1 MRSVLPLFAPL
12 GKWGKSKWMRFR
24 RAVGALAERNFRY
37 LFASSTISGLGD
49 GVSFV
54 ALVFAVLQVS
64 DSAIALGLVLA
75 ARQIADAA
83 IVLAAGVW
91 ADRLP
96 RHLVL
101 IAVAIVQGVAQA
113 ITGTLVLTGSA
124 TIPMLVVLQAVYG
137 LAEGFYLPASTGLIP
152 ATVSPG
158 RLQQAN
164 ALLGLSRNGTRIV
177 GPAIGGALVA
187 LGSPGS
193 ALLADAASFATAAL
207 LLLPLSLPARAE
219 VVETKSFFADL
230 RQGWGEF
237 RRQTWIWTTIVFF
250 GIGNFAFASYW
261 VLGPVVSKRDLGG
274 APAWAALT
282 AALGVGALVGGV
294 LAMRI
299 RPKKPLAASC
309 MAAWVILLLPLGM
322 GLGLPLSV
330 LISFSLVAG
339 CGLAIHITLW
349 FTVFQQNVPEEA
361 LSRVSSYDSF
371 GSFVLLPLGAAL
383 AGPVAAVVGVQ
394 KTLIGAAIV
403 IAITQA
409 IVFAQPSVHAI
420 RAREEPPPEIPEP
433 APEHV
438 TMASP

>member
-1 MRSVLPLFAPL
+1 MRL
-12 GKWGKSKWMRFR
+12 R

-49 GVSFV
+49 GISVV

-75 ARQIADAA
+75 ARQVADAA

-101 IAVAIVQGVAQA
+101 IAVAIVQGVVQA

-124 TIPMLVVLQAVYG
+124 TIALLVVLQTFYG

-152 ATVSPG
+152 ATISPG

-164 ALLGLSRNGTRIV
+164 ALLGLSRNATRIV
-177 GPAIGGALVA
+177 GPAIGGAIVA
-187 LGSPGS
+187 AGSPGT
-193 ALLADAASFATAAL
+193 ALLLDAASFGAAAL
-207 LLLPLSLPARAE
+207 FLMPLRLPARDD
-219 VVETKSFFADL
+219 VVEAKSFFSEL
-230 RQGWGEF
+230 RQGWNEF

-261 VLGPVVSKRDLGG
+261 VLGPIVAKRDLGG

-282 AALGVGALVGGV
+282 AAFSVGALVGG
-294 LAMRI
+294 LIALRI

-309 MAAWVILLLPLGM
+309 MAAWVFLLQPLGM

-330 LISFSLVAG
+330 LIVFSLLCG
-339 CGLAIHITLW
+339 CGLAIHIALW
-349 FTVFQQNVPEEA
+349 FTVFQQNVPEES

-394 KTLIGAAIV
+394 ETLIGAAIV

-409 IVFAQPSVHAI
+409 IVYAQPSVHAI
-420 RAREEPPPEIPEP
+420 RAREEPPEPPEL

-438 TMASP
+438 TMTSP

>member
-1 MRSVLPLFAPL
+1 MRLRA
-12 GKWGKSKWMRFR
+12 
-24 RAVGALAERNFRY
+24 AVGALAERNFRL

-49 GVSFV
+49 GISVV

-64 DSAIALGLVLA
+64 DSAIALGLVIA

-101 IAVAIVQGVAQA
+101 IVVAVVQGVVQA
-113 ITGTLVLTGSA
+113 ITGTLVLTDSA
-124 TIPMLVVLQAVYG
+124 TIPMLIGLQALYG

-152 ATVSPG
+152 ATISPG

-164 ALLGLSRNGTRIV
+164 ALLGLSRNATRIV
-177 GPAIGGALVA
+177 GPAIGGAIVA
-187 LGSPGS
+187 AGSPGS
-193 ALLADAASFATAAL
+193 ALLIDAASFAAGAL
-207 LLLPLSLPARAE
+207 LLVPLRLPKRAE

-230 RQGWGEF
+230 RQGWNEF

-261 VLGPVVSKRDLGG
+261 VLGPIVAKSDLGG

-282 AALGVGALVGGV
+282 AAFSVGALVGGL
-294 LAMRI
+294 LALRI

-309 MAAWVILLLPLGM
+309 MAAWVFLLQPLGM
-322 GLGLPLSV
+322 GLGLPLWTLIVFSV
-330 LISFSLVAG
+330 LCG
-339 CGLAIHITLW
+339 CGLAIHIALW
-349 FTVFQQNVPEEA
+349 FTVFQQNVPEES

-383 AGPVAAVVGVQ
+383 AGPVAAVIGVQ
-394 KTLIGAAIV
+394 QTLLAAAFV
-403 IAITQA
+403 IAVTQV
-409 IVFAQPSVHAI
+409 IVYAQPSVHAI
-420 RAREEPPPEIPEP
+420 RSPSSVEEAARIERAEE
-433 APEHV
+433 
-438 TMASP
+438 ASSIAG

>member
-1 MRSVLPLFAPL
+1 
-12 GKWGKSKWMRFR
+12 MRFR
-24 RAVGALAERNFRY
+24 RAVGALTERNFRL

-49 GVSFV
+49 GISVI

-101 IAVAIVQGVAQA
+101 IAVAVVQCVVQA

-124 TIPMLVVLQAVYG
+124 TIAMLVGLQAVYG

-152 ATVSPG
+152 ATISPG

-164 ALLGLSRNGTRIV
+164 ALLGLSRNATRIV
-177 GPAIGGALVA
+177 GPAIGGAIVA
-187 LGSPGS
+187 AGSPGS
-193 ALLADAASFATAAL
+193 ALLIDAASFALGAL
-207 LLLPLSLPARAE
+207 LLVPLRLPRRDE
-219 VVETKSFFADL
+219 VVESKSFFREL
-230 RQGWGEF
+230 SQGWNEF

-261 VLGPVVSKRDLGG
+261 VLGPIVAKRDLGG

-282 AALGVGALVGGV
+282 ATFSIGALVGGL
-294 LAMRI
+294 LAIRI

-309 MAAWVILLLPLGM
+309 MAAWVFLLQPLGM
-322 GLGLPLSV
+322 GLGLPLWTLTVFSV
-330 LISFSLVAG
+330 LAG

-349 FTVFQQNVPEEA
+349 FTVFQQNVPEES

-383 AGPVAAVVGVQ
+383 AGPVAAVIGVQ
-394 KTLIGAAIV
+394 ETLLGAALV
-403 IAITQA
+403 IAVTQA
-409 IVFAQPSVHAI
+409 IVYAQPSVHAI
-420 RAREEPPPEIPEP
+420 RRREEPQEPSEVP
-433 APEHV
+433 AP
-438 TMASP
+438 A

>member
-1 MRSVLPLFAPL
+1 MRL
-12 GKWGKSKWMRFR
+12 R

-49 GVSFV
+49 GISVI

-64 DSAIALGLVLA
+64 DSPIALGLVLA

-101 IAVAIVQGVAQA
+101 IAVAIVQGIVQG

-124 TIPMLVVLQAVYG
+124 TIAMLVGLQAIYG

-152 ATVSPG
+152 ATISPG

-193 ALLADAASFATAAL
+193 ALILDAVSFAAAAL
-207 LLLPLSLPARAE
+207 LLLPLRLPARDD
-219 VVETKSFFADL
+219 VVEAKSFFADL

-261 VLGPVVSKRDLGG
+261 VLGPVIAKHDLGG

-282 AALGVGALVGGV
+282 AAFSVGAIVGGV
-294 LAMRI
+294 VAMKI

-309 MAAWVILLLPLGM
+309 MAAWVFLLQPLGM
-322 GLGLPLSV
+322 GLGLPLGV
-330 LISFSLVAG
+330 LIVISLVAG

-349 FTVFQQNVPEEA
+349 FTVFQQNVPEES

-383 AGPVAAVVGVQ
+383 AGPIAAVVGVQ
-394 KTLIGAAIV
+394 ETLIGAAIV

-420 RAREEPPPEIPEP
+420 RAREEPEP
-433 APEHV
+433 APDVPEPSQDHV
-438 TMASP
+438 TIATR

>member
-1 MRSVLPLFAPL
+1 MRL
-12 GKWGKSKWMRFR
+12 R

-49 GVSFV
+49 GISVV

-75 ARQIADAA
+75 ARQVADAA

-96 RHLVL
+96 RHIVL
-101 IAVAIVQGVAQA
+101 IAVALVQGVVQA
-113 ITGTLVLTGSA
+113 ITGSLVISGSA
-124 TIPMLVVLQAVYG
+124 TIPMLVVLQAIYG

-152 ATVSPG
+152 ATISAG

-177 GPAIGGALVA
+177 GPAIGGAIVA
-187 LGSPGS
+187 AGSPGS
-193 ALLADAASFATAAL
+193 ALLLDAASFFAAAL
-207 LLLPLSLPARAE
+207 FLVPLRLPTRDD
-219 VVETKSFFADL
+219 VVEAKSFFADL

-261 VLGPVVSKRDLGG
+261 VLGPVIAKRDLGG

-282 AALGVGALVGGV
+282 AAFSVGAIVGGL
-294 LAMRI
+294 LALKI

-309 MAAWVILLLPLGM
+309 MAAWVFLLQPLGM

-330 LISFSLVAG
+330 LVVFSVLCG

-349 FTVFQQNVPEEA
+349 FTVFQQNVPEESI
-361 LSRVSSYDSF
+361 SRVSSYDSF

-383 AGPVAAVVGVQ
+383 AGPIAAVVGIHE
-394 KTLIGAAIV
+394 TLIGAAVV

-420 RAREEPPPEIPEP
+420 RAREEPTPALPENT
-433 APEHV
+433 PEHV

>member
-1 MRSVLPLFAPL
+1 MRL
-12 GKWGKSKWMRFR
+12 R

-49 GVSFV
+49 GISVV

-75 ARQIADAA
+75 ARQVADAA

-96 RHLVL
+96 RHIVL
-101 IAVAIVQGVAQA
+101 IAVALVQGTVQA
-113 ITGTLVLTGSA
+113 ITGSLVISGSA
-124 TIPMLVVLQAVYG
+124 SIWMLVVLQGIYG

-152 ATVSPG
+152 ATVTPS

-164 ALLGLSRNGTRIV
+164 ALLGLSRNATRIV
-177 GPAIGGALVA
+177 GPAIGGAIVA
-187 LGSPGS
+187 AGSPGS
-193 ALLADAASFATAAL
+193 ALLLDAASFFAAAL
-207 LLLPLSLPARAE
+207 LLVPLRLPARDD
-219 VVETKSFFADL
+219 VVAAKSFFADL

-261 VLGPVVSKRDLGG
+261 VLGPVIAKRDLGG

-282 AALGVGALVGGV
+282 AAFSAGAIIGGL
-294 LAMRI
+294 LAIKI

-309 MAAWVILLLPLGM
+309 MAAWVFLLQPLGM
-322 GLGLPLSV
+322 GLGLPLGVLVVFSV
-330 LISFSLVAG
+330 VAG
-339 CGLAIHITLW
+339 CGLAVHITLW
-349 FTVFQQNVPEEA
+349 ATVFQQNVPKES

-383 AGPVAAVVGVQ
+383 AGPIAAVVGVHE
-394 KTLIGAAIV
+394 TLIGAAIV

-420 RAREEPPPEIPEP
+420 RAREEPEP
-433 APEHV
+433 TSDVSEPSPDHV
-438 TMASP
+438 TIATR

>member
-1 MRSVLPLFAPL
+1 MRL
-12 GKWGKSKWMRFR
+12 R

-49 GVSFV
+49 GISIV

-64 DSAIALGLVLA
+64 ESASALGLVLA

-91 ADRLP
+91 ADRIP

-101 IAVAIVQGVAQA
+101 IAVAIVQGVVQA

-124 TIPMLVVLQAVYG
+124 TIPMLIGLQAIYG

-152 ATVSPG
+152 ATISAG

-164 ALLGLSRNGTRIV
+164 ALLGLARSGTRIV
-177 GPAIGGALVA
+177 GPAIGGAIVA
-187 LGSPGS
+187 AGSPGS
-193 ALLADAASFATAAL
+193 ALLIDAASFALGAL
-207 LLLPLSLPARAE
+207 LLLPLRLPKRADT
-219 VVETKSFFADL
+219 VEAKSFVADL
-230 RQGWGEF
+230 RQGWNEF

-261 VLGPVVSKRDLGG
+261 VLGPIIAKRDLGG

-282 AALGVGALVGGV
+282 AAFSVGALVGGI
-294 LAMRI
+294 LALKI

-309 MAAWVILLLPLGM
+309 MAAWVFLLQPLGM

-330 LISFSLVAG
+330 LIVFSLLCG
-339 CGLAIHITLW
+339 CGLAIHIALW
-349 FTVFQQNVPEEA
+349 FTVFQQNVPEES

-383 AGPVAAVVGVQ
+383 AGPVAAVIGVHE
-394 KTLIGAAIV
+394 TLIGAAIV

-420 RAREEPPPEIPEP
+420 RAREEPPPEMPEP
-433 APEHV
+433 VPEHV
-438 TMASP
+438 TIASP

>member
-1 MRSVLPLFAPL
+1 MRLRA
-12 GKWGKSKWMRFR
+12 
-24 RAVGALAERNFRY
+24 AVGALAERNFRL

-49 GVSFV
+49 GISVV

-75 ARQIADAA
+75 ARQVADAA

-101 IAVAIVQGVAQA
+101 IAVAVVQGIVQAV
-113 ITGTLVLTGSA
+113 TGALVLTGSA
-124 TIPMLVVLQAVYG
+124 TIAMLVGLQAVYG

-152 ATVSPG
+152 ATISPG
-158 RLQQAN
+158 RLQEAN
-164 ALLGLSRNGTRIV
+164 ALLGLSRNATRIV
-177 GPAIGGALVA
+177 GPAIGGAIVA
-187 LGSPGS
+187 AGSPGS
-193 ALLADAASFATAAL
+193 ALLIDAASFAVGAL
-207 LLLPLSLPARAE
+207 LLVPLRLPRRE
-219 VVETKSFFADL
+219 DVVESKSFFREL
-230 RQGWGEF
+230 RQGWNEF

-261 VLGPVVSKRDLGG
+261 VLGPIIAKQDLGG

-282 AALGVGALVGGV
+282 AAFSAGALVGGI

-299 RPKKPLAASC
+299 RPRKPLAASC
-309 MAAWVILLLPLGM
+309 MAAWVFLLQPLGM
-322 GLGLPLSV
+322 GLGLPLWTLIVFSV
-330 LISFSLVAG
+330 AAG
-339 CGLAIHITLW
+339 CGLAIHIALW
-349 FTVFQQNVPEEA
+349 FTVFQQNVPEES

-383 AGPVAAVVGVQ
+383 AGPIAAVIGVQ
-394 KTLIGAAIV
+394 ETLLAAAFV
-403 IAITQA
+403 IAVTQV

-420 RAREEPPPEIPEP
+420 RRREEAEPPTGLAEP
-433 APEHV
+433 ATEHV
-438 TMASP
+438 TMTSP

>member
-1 MRSVLPLFAPL
+1 MRIRIPTS
-12 GKWGKSKWMRFR
+12 
-24 RAVGALAERNFRY
+24 ALAERNFRL
-37 LFASSTISGLGD
+37 LFSGSTISGLGD
-49 GVSFV
+49 GVSII

-113 ITGTLVLTGSA
+113 VTGTLVLSGTA
-124 TIPMLVVLQAVYG
+124 TIPMLVGIQALYG

-158 RLQQAN
+158 RLQEAN
-164 ALLGLSRNGTRIV
+164 ALLGLSRNATRIV

-187 LGSPGS
+187 IGTPGS
-193 ALLADAASFATAAL
+193 ALLVDAVSFAIAAFL
-207 LLLPLSLPARAE
+207 LAGLRLPRRAD
-219 VVETKSFFADL
+219 VVEARSFFVEL
-230 RQGWGEF
+230 REGWSEF

-250 GIGNFAFASYW
+250 GIGNFAFASYY
-261 VLGPVVSKRDLGG
+261 VLGPIVSKRDLGG

-282 AALGVGALVGGV
+282 AAFSVGALVGS
-294 LAMRI
+294 LIAIRI
-299 RPKKPLAASC
+299 RPRKPLAASC
-309 MAAWVILLLPLGM
+309 MAAWVFILQPLGM
-322 GLGLPLSV
+322 GLGLPLPV
-330 LISFSLVAG
+330 LIAFAAIAG
-339 CGLAIHITLW
+339 VGLSIHLALW
-349 FTVFQQNVPEEA
+349 FTVFQQNVPAEA
-361 LSRVSSYDSF
+361 MSRVSSYDSF

-383 AGPVAAVVGVQ
+383 AGPIAA
-394 KTLIGAAIV
+394 LIGVDTTLLAAAAV
-403 IAITQA
+403 IAITEA

-420 RAREEPPPEIPEP
+420 RARDDPETPPRMPEP
-433 APEHV
+433 AEP
-438 TMASP
+438 AALG

>member
-1 MRSVLPLFAPL
+1 MDSIVPPLAPV
-12 GKWGKSKWMRFR
+12 GKCGKSKSMRSR

-49 GVSFV
+49 GISVV

-101 IAVAIVQGVAQA
+101 IAVATVQGIVQAV
-113 ITGTLVLTGSA
+113 TGTLVLNGSA
-124 TIPMLVVLQAVYG
+124 TIAMLVGLQTIYG

-152 ATVSPG
+152 ATVSEG

-177 GPAIGGALVA
+177 GPAIGGAIVA
-187 LGSPGS
+187 AGSPGT
-193 ALLADAASFATAAL
+193 ALLLDAASFGVAAL
-207 LLLPLSLPARAE
+207 LLLPLRLPARAE
-219 VVETKSFFADL
+219 VVAAKSFFADL
-230 RQGWGEF
+230 RQGWHEF

-261 VLGPVVSKRDLGG
+261 VLGPVVAKRELGG

-282 AALGVGALVGGV
+282 AAFSVGALVGGL
-294 LAMRI
+294 LAIKI

-309 MAAWVILLLPLGM
+309 MAAWVFLLQPLGM
-322 GLGLPLSV
+322 GLGLPLGV
-330 LISFSLVAG
+330 LIAFSVVAG

-349 FTVFQQNVPEEA
+349 FTVFQQNVPKES

-383 AGPVAAVVGVQ
+383 AGPIAAVVGVQ
-394 KTLIGAAIV
+394 QTLIGAAIV
-403 IAITQA
+403 IAITQV
-409 IVFAQPSVHAI
+409 IVYAQPSVHAI
-420 RAREEPPPEIPEP
+420 RAREEPAPEIPEP

>member
-1 MRSVLPLFAPL
+1 MRL
-12 GKWGKSKWMRFR
+12 R

-37 LFASSTISGLGD
+37 LFASTTISGLGD
-49 GVSFV
+49 GISIV

-75 ARQIADAA
+75 ARQVADAA

-101 IAVAIVQGVAQA
+101 IGIALVQGVVQA
-113 ITGTLVLTGSA
+113 ATGTLVLTGSA
-124 TIPMLVVLQAVYG
+124 TIAMLVVLQTIYG

-152 ATVSPG
+152 ATISPS

-177 GPAIGGALVA
+177 GPAIGGAIVA
-187 LGSPGS
+187 AGSPGT
-193 ALLADAASFATAAL
+193 ALLLDAASFLAAAL
-207 LLLPLSLPARAE
+207 FLLPLRLPARDD
-219 VVETKSFFADL
+219 VVEAKSFFADL
-230 RQGWGEF
+230 RQGWSEF

-261 VLGPVVSKRDLGG
+261 VLGPVIAKRDLGG

-282 AALGVGALVGGV
+282 AAFSVGALVGGIV
-294 LAMRI
+294 ALRI
-299 RPKKPLAASC
+299 RPKKPLAAAC
-309 MAAWVILLLPLGM
+309 MASWVFLLQPLGM
-322 GLGLPLSV
+322 GLGLPLGV
-330 LISFSLVAG
+330 LIAFSLVAG
-339 CGLAIHITLW
+339 CGLAIHIALW
-349 FTVFQQNVPEEA
+349 FTVFQQNVPAES

-394 KTLIGAAIV
+394 ETLIGAAVV
-403 IAITQA
+403 IAITEA

-420 RAREEPPPEIPEP
+420 RAREEPSPELPEP

-438 TMASP
+438 TMTSP

>member
-1 MRSVLPLFAPL
+1 VVRLRA
-12 GKWGKSKWMRFR
+12 
-24 RAVGALAERNFRY
+24 AVGALAERNFRL

-49 GVSFV
+49 GISVI

-64 DSAIALGLVLA
+64 DSAVALGLVLA
-75 ARQIADAA
+75 ARQVADAA

-101 IAVAIVQGVAQA
+101 IAVAVVQGVVQA
-113 ITGTLVLTGSA
+113 VTGTLVLTGSA
-124 TIPMLVVLQAVYG
+124 TIAMLVGLQAVYG

-152 ATVSPG
+152 ATISPG
-158 RLQQAN
+158 RLQEAN
-164 ALLGLSRNGTRIV
+164 ALLGLSRNATRIV
-177 GPAIGGALVA
+177 GPAIGGAIVA
-187 LGSPGS
+187 AGSPGS
-193 ALLADAASFATAAL
+193 ALLIDAASFALGAL
-207 LLLPLSLPARAE
+207 LLVPLRLPRRDE
-219 VVETKSFFADL
+219 VVESKSFFREL
-230 RQGWGEF
+230 RQGWNEF

-261 VLGPVVSKRDLGG
+261 VLGPIIAKRDLGG

-282 AALGVGALVGGV
+282 AAFSMGALVGGL
-294 LAMRI
+294 LAIRI

-309 MAAWVILLLPLGM
+309 MAAWVFLLQPLGM
-322 GLGLPLSV
+322 GLGLPLWTLVVFSV
-330 LISFSLVAG
+330 FAG

-349 FTVFQQNVPEEA
+349 FTVFQQNVPEES

-383 AGPVAAVVGVQ
+383 AGPVAAVIGVQ
-394 KTLIGAAIV
+394 ETLLAAAAV

-409 IVFAQPSVHAI
+409 IVYAQPSVHAI
-420 RAREEPPPEIPEP
+420 RRREKPGEP
-433 APEHV
+433 AEAAAP
-438 TMASP
+438 A